1 MSFVF
6 VSGDQQKRNFR
17 LIGLESSRALCNE
30 DSELNPS
37 FSKVFTSDS
46 SRTKNCNRVIT
57 SLSFMLKYY
66 PNVNGN
72 TDFQVKTL
80 KEQLKSKQLHMELLR
95 KKIAQFEEKE
105 QTRSA
110 LALDRDDAIVTV
122 QRLHRKVERLQ
133 HALGDERVKVTQLKA
148 QLAET
153 NQLKVSVVS
162 LRTKYC

>member
-1 MSFVF
+1 
-6 VSGDQQKRNFR
+6 
-17 LIGLESSRALCNE
+17 
-30 DSELNPS
+30 
-37 FSKVFTSDS
+37 
-46 SRTKNCNRVIT
+46 
-57 SLSFMLKYY
+57 
-66 PNVNGN
+66 
-72 TDFQVKTL
+72 VKTL

-110 LALDRDDAIVTV
+110 LAIDRDDAIVTV

-153 NQLKVSVVS
+153 NQLKVGNLCIFTSA
-162 LRTKYC
+162 